1 MDEHDPTAE
10 HRRAQAAQ
18 WFARLKSL
26 PVSKGTLEDFFDWR
40 RDPANAEA
48 FAEAESLWHDAG
60 RQGDSPAILR
70 LTAEA
75 YARAG
80 ATPRPRRSMRS
91 LLAIG
96 AGVLFAMLV
105 ASWWIFQVDRPQQF
119 ATLTGEQ
126 RAVALSDGSQVR
138 LDTETRL
145 NTRMEDDTRQIR
157 LDQGQA
163 MFEVAHDRARPFRVK
178 AGDVEVEATG
188 TKFDVRFVDGVT
200 RVSLF
205 EGGVDIR
212 EAGRDV
218 IHLSPGEMWSS
229 KATRAASI
237 TSLDV
242 RRASAWTQGRL
253 IFEAT
258 PLSEAISEIN
268 RYTQNK
274 VVLGATARAREP
286 ISGSFKTGDPSGF
299 LKAVAALLSLD
310 FERQENGTFLLR
322 DRRPSQI

>member
-1 MDEHDPTAE
+1 MMDDHDPTAE
-10 HRRAQAAQ
+10 RRRAQASQ

-26 PVSKGTLEDFFDWR
+26 PVSRGTLEDFFDWR

-60 RQGDSPAILR
+60 RHGDSPAILR

-91 LLAIG
+91 LLAMG
-96 AGVLFAMLV
+96 AGALFAMLV
-105 ASWWIFQVDRPQQF
+105 ASWWIFHVDRPQQF

-138 LDTETRL
+138 LDTQTRL
-145 NTRMEDDTRQIR
+145 NTQMKDDARQIR

-229 KATRAASI
+229 KATHAARVS
-237 TSLDV
+237 SLDV

-258 PLSEAISEIN
+258 PLSEAIFEIN

-274 VVLGATARAREP
+274 VVLGATTRAREP

-322 DRRPSQI
+322 DRRPS